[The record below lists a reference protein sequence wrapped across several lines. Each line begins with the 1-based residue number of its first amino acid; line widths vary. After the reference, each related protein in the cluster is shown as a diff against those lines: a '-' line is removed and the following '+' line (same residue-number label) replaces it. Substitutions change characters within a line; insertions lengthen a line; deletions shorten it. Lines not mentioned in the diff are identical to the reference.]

1 MACAQSNA
9 GITTSVKSPLGADD
23 VVKAQAITS
32 ARTSRCEFL
41 ERRSAMKAREIM
53 TPDPETVTPEE
64 PVSRAAQI
72 MRTYDVGIV
81 PVVSDPD
88 SKNLIG
94 VITDRDIAVRH
105 VADSHME
112 DCTVG
117 AHMTRDNIE
126 TAGETDDTATVMAAM
141 KRREV
146 RRIPVTNKNG
156 KLVGVIAQ
164 ADIAVSSEIPKDQVA
179 DVVKTVSEPAQP
191 AR

>member
-1 MACAQSNA
+1 
-9 GITTSVKSPLGADD
+9 
-23 VVKAQAITS
+23 
-32 ARTSRCEFL
+32 
-41 ERRSAMKAREIM
+41 MKAREIM
-53 TPDPETVTPEE
+53 TPEPETVTPEE
-64 PVSRAAQI
+64 PISRAAQI
-72 MRTYDVGIV
+72 MRAYDVGIV

-88 SKNLIG
+88 SKSLIG

-117 AHMTRDNIE
+117 AHMTRDDIE

-164 ADIAVSSEIPKDQVA
+164 ADIAVADDIPKEQVA

>member
-1 MACAQSNA
+1 
-9 GITTSVKSPLGADD
+9 
-23 VVKAQAITS
+23 
-32 ARTSRCEFL
+32 
-41 ERRSAMKAREIM
+41 MKAREIM
-53 TPDPETVTPEE
+53 TPDPETVTPDE

-72 MRTYDVGIV
+72 MRTYDIGMV
-81 PVVSDPD
+81 PVVSDRD

-105 VADSHME
+105 VADTHRE
-112 DCTVG
+112 DCSVG

-126 TAGETDDTATVMAAM
+126 TIGETDDAASAMEAM

-164 ADIAVSSEIPKDQVA
+164 ADIAVADEIPRKDVA
-179 DVVKTVSEPAQP
+179 DVVKTVSEPAHP

>member
-1 MACAQSNA
+1 
-9 GITTSVKSPLGADD
+9 
-23 VVKAQAITS
+23 
-32 ARTSRCEFL
+32 
-41 ERRSAMKAREIM
+41 MKAREIM

-64 PVSRAAQI
+64 PISRAAQI

-88 SKNLIG
+88 SNNLIG

-117 AHMTRDNIE
+117 AHMTRDDIE
-126 TAGETDDTATVMAAM
+126 TVGETDDTATIMAAM

-164 ADIAVSSEIPKDQVA
+164 ADIAVADEIPKDQVA

-191 AR
+191 TR

>member
-1 MACAQSNA
+1 
-9 GITTSVKSPLGADD
+9 
-23 VVKAQAITS
+23 
-32 ARTSRCEFL
+32 
-41 ERRSAMKAREIM
+41 MKAREIM

-64 PVSRAAQI
+64 PISRAAQI
-72 MRTYDVGIV
+72 MRTYEVGIV

-126 TAGETDDTATVMAAM
+126 TASETDDTATVMAAM

-164 ADIAVSSEIPKDQVA
+164 ADIAVASEIPKEHVA

>member
-1 MACAQSNA
+1 
-9 GITTSVKSPLGADD
+9 V
-23 VVKAQAITS
+23 
-32 ARTSRCEFL
+32 
-41 ERRSAMKAREIM
+41 KAREIM

-64 PVSRAAQI
+64 PISRAAQI

-88 SKNLIG
+88 SRNLIG

-117 AHMTRDNIE
+117 THMTRDDIE
-126 TAGETDDTATVMAAM
+126 TVEENDDSATVLAAM

-156 KLVGVIAQ
+156 KLLGVIAQ
-164 ADIAVSSEIPKDQVA
+164 ADIAIAKEIPKEEVA
-179 DVVKTVSEPAQP
+179 EVVKTVSEPAQP